1 VNVKKLDTKYLKY
14 ACANFKL
21 HGARDLG
28 VSNDIFILSHKN
40 QAIQVMNRFAV
51 IDLGTNT
58 CNLLIANILSDNSFE
73 TLYDR
78 KLPVKLG
85 RGGIHKDILLPE
97 AIERGISALQNHA
110 ETIQKYGVSQVTVI
124 GTSALRG
131 ATNRNEFV
139 ERVKNLLGWKIEI
152 IDGELEAELIFKGVK
167 LSLPDGIGKYLILD
181 IGGGSIEFI
190 LADDDNII
198 WKKSFNI
205 GIARALELLQ
215 ISDPAISSEILAFEQ
230 WFDKHLQE
238 LWRICEQYQPQTLV
252 GCSGAFDTFMDIH
265 EKAIPNLKIRGVS
278 EFSIADYRVIHN
290 RLVHSDRQTRSKM
303 KGMDQMRVEMIVIAS
318 VFTNFILKRLRVKKL
333 MHTHNSLKEGVMER
347 LISEKF

>member
-1 VNVKKLDTKYLKY
+1 
-14 ACANFKL
+14 
-21 HGARDLG
+21 
-28 VSNDIFILSHKN
+28 
-40 QAIQVMNRFAV
+40 MNRYAV

-58 CNLLIANILSDNSFE
+58 CNLLIANILLNNSFE

-110 ETIQKYGVSQVTVI
+110 ETIREYGVSQVKVI

-131 ATNRNEFV
+131 ATNRNEFI
-139 ERVKNLLGWKIEI
+139 EKVKNLLDWEIEI
-152 IDGELEAELIFKGVK
+152 IDGELEAELIFKGVR

-190 LADDDNII
+190 LADNNNII

-205 GIARALELLQ
+205 GIARALETLQ
-215 ISDPAISSEILAFEQ
+215 MSDPVTSSEIFAFEQ
-230 WFDKHLQE
+230 WFDEHLQE
-238 LWRICEQYQPQTLV
+238 LWSICGQYQPQTLV

-265 EKAIPNLKIRGVS
+265 EKAVPDLKIRGVS
-278 EFSIADYRVIHN
+278 EFSLIAYWQIHN
-290 RLVHSDRQTRSKM
+290 RLINSDQETRSKM
-303 KGMDQMRVEMIVIAS
+303 EGMDKMRVEMIVIAS
-318 VFTNFILKRLRVKKL
+318 VFTNFILKRLQVKKL
-333 MHTHNSLKEGVMER
+333 LHTHNSLKEGVMER
-347 LISEKF
+347 LISKRL